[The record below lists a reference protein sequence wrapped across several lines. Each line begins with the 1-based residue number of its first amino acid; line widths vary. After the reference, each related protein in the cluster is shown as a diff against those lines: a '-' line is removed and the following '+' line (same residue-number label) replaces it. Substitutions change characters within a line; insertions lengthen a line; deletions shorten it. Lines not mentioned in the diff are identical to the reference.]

1 MIYTKLVYQLKLI
14 LQVTKLYPQHLDAN
28 TIDIEEDEGEDT
40 PDKKNPEE
48 VIVSVETTRLSET
61 K

>member
-1 MIYTKLVYQLKLI
+1 MIYTKLVYQLKLT
-14 LQVTKLYPQHLDAN
+14 LQVTKLQPDHLDAN
-28 TIDIEEDEGEDT
+28 TIDIEEDEGEDNA
-40 PDKKNPEE
+40 DKKNPEE